1 MAENPND
8 QGGVRDDIVKRLEAR
23 FQDFSGVTIQG
34 SGCMDCIIAVDADKY
49 TELGFE
55 RIQTVVDSSI
65 KSGEY

>member
-34 SGCMDCIIAVDADKY
+34 RG
-49 TELGFE
+49 
-55 RIQTVVDSSI
+55 
-65 KSGEY
+65 